1 MPLGLFHLTFE
12 AFCVA
17 VKGVLHAMKSVN
29 FLVWLMPFFVHF
41 RRTVGKILLG
51 EFRRSQVEQI
61 RHDVRGFNNCEII
74 EKPEF

>member
-1 MPLGLFHLTFE
+1 M
-12 AFCVA
+12 A

-51 EFRRSQVEQI
+51 EFQRSQVEQ
-61 RHDVRGFNNCEII
+61 RDDVRGLNNCEIT